1 MLFKM
6 GSAGTVALLAFRAA
20 AAAGLVSSGTYAAG
34 RTEGWFGAADAPTT
48 GIDPSATAAMANPN
62 RSLRRT

>member
-20 AAAGLVSSGTYAAG
+20 AAGLFSSGTYAAG
-34 RTEGWFGAADAPTT
+34 RTVGWFGADDALTEGT
-48 GIDPSATAAMANPN
+48 DPSPTAAMANPN
-62 RSLRRT
+62 RSLQRT